1 MALEVCNT
9 TSAGTNTGQHYI
21 NRPTSKKRQ
30 KLTKQLNTIKCLKSH
45 LNFVTD
51 SAMSFEELEEQYPDN
66 HSLNCAAHDLNSF
79 MPEHIRQGTLHE
91 QIRNAECHIK
101 SELALIDKTHAKE
114 CHQRERKKQQK
125 TINKQPK
132 KAHKQIFASSNLKRS
147 GLSALK
153 DPRTGNIT
161 SDPQMVKD
169 IIYDFYKQS
178 LSAVKPKTG
187 KYLPKKAPRNYPWE
201 QIQAPDPF
209 ELESHI
215 TRDEKKG
222 TRERP
227 WLHSS
232 IIDQAASWNDST
244 NAYGH

>member
-1 MALEVCNT
+1 MALEVCT
-9 TSAGTNTGQHYI
+9 TTLAGTNTGQHYR

-30 KLTKQLNTIKCLKSH
+30 KLTKQLNAIKCLKSH
-45 LNFVTD
+45 LNSVTS
-51 SAMSFEELEEQYPDN
+51 SAMSFEELEEQYPEN
-66 HSLNCAAHDLNSF
+66 HSLNCAAHDLNNF
-79 MPEHIRQGTLHE
+79 MPEHIRQGTLHK
-91 QIRNAECHIK
+91 QIRNAEYHII
-101 SELALIDKTHAKE
+101 SELARTDKTHAKE

-125 TINKQPK
+125 TINKEPK
-132 KAHKQIFASSNLKRS
+132 KAHQQIFASSNQKRS

-153 DPRTGNIT
+153 DPRTGHIT

-187 KYLPKKAPRNYPWE
+187 KYLPNEAPRHYPWE
-201 QIQAPDPF
+201 QTQAPDPF

-222 TRERP
+222 TRERLATP
-227 WLHSS
+227 LNHRPGCIPRMHT
-232 IIDQAASWNDST
+232 IIEQ
-244 NAYGH
+244 